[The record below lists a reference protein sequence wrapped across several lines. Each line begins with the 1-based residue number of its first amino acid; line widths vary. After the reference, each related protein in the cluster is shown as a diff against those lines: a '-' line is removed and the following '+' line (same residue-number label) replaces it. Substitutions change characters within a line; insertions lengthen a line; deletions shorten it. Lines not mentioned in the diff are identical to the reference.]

1 MKYSVKDTV
10 RWMLDEATAVAS
22 EDKAA
27 DARGVMRTKSKARRA
42 QEAARVGVLAEVLW
56 NAKGR
61 LGDLD
66 EFIATQMGDASE

>member
-10 RWMLDEATAVAS
+10 RWMLDEAIAVAA

-27 DARGVMRTKSKARRA
+27 DARGVMRAKSKARRA
-42 QEAARVGVLAEVLW
+42 QEASRIGVLAEVLW

-61 LGDLD
+61 PGDLD
-66 EFIATQMGDASE
+66 EFIAGRMGDADE